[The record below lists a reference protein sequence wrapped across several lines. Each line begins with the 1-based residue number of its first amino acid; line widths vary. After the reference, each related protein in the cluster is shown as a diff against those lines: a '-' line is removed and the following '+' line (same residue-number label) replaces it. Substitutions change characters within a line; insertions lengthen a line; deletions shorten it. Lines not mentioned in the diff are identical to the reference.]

1 VGEALYVSWFERT
14 RIIPYEDINGHVQDV
29 GQGGPKKK
37 PILVTAHE
45 FLKMRIKNQFCDEAD
60 LYFSDVMTNIEFE
73 NLFQS
78 NVVQLTGDQTDRGI
92 AVPTEAHHVHIS
104 ANDTHF
110 DVPEPLSFIHTQP
123 VHIQNQQ
130 FLKKRSLHVHPNII
144 TVKDASPLF
153 HSDAAGAGGG
163 LDQKIVIFKRD
174 MSNVVDA
181 KKGTTLLA
189 SEIGLQQNRVHY
201 EELRGFT
208 PDERVNLYFLNL
220 SSLNKNAG
228 KIMTNVNTL
237 FVSKNTQF
245 LNIKLK
251 EKITFFFFR
260 SYTPQNTP
268 KKTIDTQTIH
278 HLYSELF
285 FYLSNLVCK
294 SHKEFSHASFF

>member
-1 VGEALYVSWFERT
+1 
-14 RIIPYEDINGHVQDV
+14 
-29 GQGGPKKK
+29 
-37 PILVTAHE
+37 
-45 FLKMRIKNQFCDEAD
+45 
-60 LYFSDVMTNIEFE
+60 
-73 NLFQS
+73 
-78 NVVQLTGDQTDRGI
+78 
-92 AVPTEAHHVHIS
+92 
-104 ANDTHF
+104 
-110 DVPEPLSFIHTQP
+110 
-123 VHIQNQQ
+123 
-130 FLKKRSLHVHPNII
+130 
-144 TVKDASPLF
+144 VKDASPLF

-228 KIMTNVNTL
+228 KIMTIVNTL

-251 EKITFFFFR
+251 EKITLFFFR

-268 KKTIDTQTIH
+268 KKKIDTQTTH